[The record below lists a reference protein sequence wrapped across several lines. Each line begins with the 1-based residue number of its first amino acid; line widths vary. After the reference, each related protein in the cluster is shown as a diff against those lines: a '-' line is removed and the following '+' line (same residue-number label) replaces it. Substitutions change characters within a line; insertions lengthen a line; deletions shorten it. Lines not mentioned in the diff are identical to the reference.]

1 MLDLVFISEGMLCS
15 FSRDI
20 HNRYHV
26 HEHTHHVDSAL
37 EIQQKAHHTAAYI
50 IFNPILP

>member
-1 MLDLVFISEGMLCS
+1 MHNLVLYLKVCYVVSLETYII
-15 FSRDI
+15 DI
-20 HNRYHV
+20 MYMI
-26 HEHTHHVDSAL
+26 THIVDSAL

>member
-1 MLDLVFISEGMLCS
+1 MHDLVFISEGVLCS